1 MTTSLPQSLRLAR
14 HLIGLVLI
22 AVLTGCATTST
33 VDNEQMARDTAE
45 KIYANGRSALLGQ
58 DYQSA
63 SQYFKKLEANYP
75 DSPYNQ
81 QAQMEL
87 AYAYFKAGDFSA
99 SIATSE
105 RLIRNYPEND
115 NLDYSLYLKALASFE
130 QASQLIAHS
139 QDSENSILAAQTA
152 LRNFN
157 DLTTQF
163 PQSKYQQDADK
174 RIDYLQEQLAQ
185 YEVTAA
191 RNAIEQG
198 NHASAVVHARNVVE
212 NYPQTRSAADALA
225 IVDMGYEIM
234 SLGQAPNNGVDTPTP
249 QTTEEP
255 DLESTAMFTN
265 IAVATE
271 AASSAMNTV
280 VAQQTTTQDSMADT
294 IAEAS
299 TTTATPT
306 VADSP
311 AIKSGVQAEIKPA
324 ITLTGAQ
331 SSNWL
336 LQQPSDHYSVQ
347 LISTHSDDTLS
358 EFIRHHQLEDQVAYY
373 RKQVNGK
380 TWHTLVYGVF
390 SSIENARTA
399 ITGLPDSIQSGKPWV
414 VSMAT
419 IQNAIN
425 TIGNNN

>member
-87 AYAYFKAGDFSA
+87 AYAYFKAGDFNA

-152 LRNFN
+152 LHNFN

-280 VAQQTTTQDSMADT
+280 VAQQTTTQDTMADT

-299 TTTATPT
+299 TTKATPT
-306 VADSP
+306 VADIP

-390 SSIENARTA
+390 SSIEDARTA